1 MVVRGRWHARG
12 RKPGEMN
19 GTEKAYALHLD
30 ERKAAGE
37 IASWAF
43 EPEKFRLAPATYYTP
58 DIDTKL
64 ETILWRAIQRNP
76 RDRYETA
83 AQLLADL
90 KDPAAVVPR
99 DPNLAPRRGFRF
111 PRRLIM
117 PLVIVSILAALSALI
132 WLSAK
137 R

>member
-58 DIDTKL
+58 DFRVLFPDGGIEFHEIKGFI
-64 ETILWRAIQRNP
+64 E
-76 RDRYETA
+76 A
-83 AQLLADL
+83 AGQV
-90 KDPAAVVPR
+90 KIKVAAELHPYKFIRVERV
-99 DPNLAPRRGFRF
+99 
-111 PRRLIM
+111 
-117 PLVIVSILAALSALI
+117 
-132 WLSAK
+132 AK
-137 R
+137 RDGGGWKYTEF